1 MPCIFNLDGSGMGHI
16 DSSNDADDI
25 LAGAKIDLPL
35 WLANSLYR
43 LDLLDLL
50 QSCHLR
56 QVEF

>member
-43 LDLLDLL
+43 LDL
-50 QSCHLR
+50 
-56 QVEF
+56 